1 MKCIKLIFVVLLFIA
16 VILIIDMMH
25 DTTIKRVRWKEPFIS
40 DVNEIKETN
49 NFIIDNILNNGDDLN
64 NVHDE
69 PKYTRQNIDD
79 YRNNQCGFRN
89 KIYNTSHVTDVVDRI
104 NSMHG
109 PNTNTRL
116 KDISNSLLGLD

>member
-69 PKYTRQNIDD
+69 PKYTLQNIDD
-79 YRNNQCGFRN
+79 YMNNQCGFRN

-104 NSMHG
+104 NSMHS

-116 KDISNSLLGLD
+116 KDISNPLLGLD